1 MATPQA
7 ASPLPLPL
15 TAAFT
20 VAANTLPT
28 IWLANVFPVA
38 TPGSQL
44 WPVIK
49 RNIQREST
57 RSDTPNCT
65 SVSPRG
71 DESFSLSLVTIAC
84 KRSLRELEVEQLLAL
99 QGNPTYIPLVV
110 FMCKVLFRE
119 RKATRRRDP
128 RQRTALMGFRHPENL
143 YSSSFFQSLNKLGK
157 LVQTIK
163 PGFRLVHGLFFFF
176 FFWPRPGLSAD
187 LLSLSTPLLVS
198 SCSLPLPRCVIHI
211 HCLGSRVWITH
222 CLGPAF
228 TGCEPQLA
236 APPLDPLSPCP
247 HPFMPCQAVLEHL
260 SRP

>member
-57 RSDTPNCT
+57 RRDTPNCT

-176 FFWPRPGLSAD
+176 FFLAKTRLVRGPS
-187 LLSLSTPLLVS
+187 LSLHPSLGLQLFTSSAQVCDSHSLLGEQS
-198 SCSLPLPRCVIHI
+198 MDHPLPGTSLHR
-211 HCLGSRVWITH
+211 L
-222 CLGPAF
+222 
-228 TGCEPQLA
+228 
-236 APPLDPLSPCP
+236 
-247 HPFMPCQAVLEHL
+247 
-260 SRP
+260 